1 MGVAGGPKHWKT
13 LWKDEGGG
21 DELPCVDHVPL
32 KEGAMGKSDTFLGLG
47 PRSSSIFKKIV
58 RSVFQLKRLR
68 LSSI

>member
-1 MGVAGGPKHWKT
+1 MGVAGGPKHGKT
-13 LWKDEGGG
+13 IWKDEGGG

-32 KEGAMGKSDTFLGLG
+32 KEGAMGKSNTFLGLG
-47 PRSSSIFKKIV
+47 LV